1 MNADPRHE
9 VWTSLQEDNV
19 VEKATYGNPLYDLTT
34 QQVEDELEA
43 EEQRLWHSR
52 GGLKERL
59 NSLIVEY
66 GPATMTLSAADKLAG
81 DLVTII
87 LEGRRP

>member
-1 MNADPRHE
+1 MN
-9 VWTSLQEDNV
+9 
-19 VEKATYGNPLYDLTT
+19 NPLWEIMQDVKDTFDD
-34 QQVEDELEA
+34 EDTSSDS
-43 EEQRLWHSR
+43 QIVD
-52 GGLKERL
+52 LKERL

-66 GPATMTLSAADKLAG
+66 GPAAMTLSAADKLAG